1 MLPALWVGQWL
12 PQDEQLPPWQ
22 EAQPLD
28 PLLATRLLPLA
39 SWLMAAHAEI
49 SLRVFGA
56 AERGQV
62 IGAVPAWLMGRSASK
77 RRSHVGQ

>member
-12 PQDEQLPPWQ
+12 PQDEQLPPLQ

-28 PLLATRLLPLA
+28 PLLATRRLPPA

-56 AERGQV
+56 AQRGQV
-62 IGAVPAWLMGRSASK
+62 IGAVAWLMGRSASK